1 MLRRTVCLLKCGR
14 SFCCTYRINA
24 FHTNTVKVLCS
35 ARDKDL
41 PFPHMPTAVSKAH
54 NHDTDILLEQIHK
67 SKTLDRILELTNMH
81 LEVMNSNHI
90 VVCFENIHHVLKSE
104 NTSVHQSL
112 IQNKTFQALCTRLM
126 RTVRFL
132 EPQELITVYKCLA
145 LLNIRNNTFVMQAV
159 LKMIGARLNDMTL
172 NQLTFVSF
180 LLSRQKHNSLVDG
193 LRLALP
199 LVLQVQIDQ
208 QLDSENMTEV
218 TDCLQLACKS
228 KLKPAT
234 IEKIVS
240 TIIERSPVLTTD
252 QAMTIIFALLNLE
265 TPVDGYNELLK
276 VSFDVLCKN
285 IEILHLKEIIPVL
298 RVCRNQ
304 GFYHGPFFFCVAEA
318 IVASKWNLQSTYEI
332 FLHFY
337 KLSFCPSNLMD
348 YLVDAICSEAESV
361 RTTQEYSPL
370 SIVEYLTATGYQPPR
385 VDEAVNV
392 LFSCNSRIEQLY
404 ENSPNL
410 AVKFVSCLAMLGQ
423 FPPDLLTRVLNEN
436 YLFDAWSLS
445 KKQGRAA
452 EFERSLFSIMWGL
465 EVYDQNEQFSL
476 PDSIIKKLTQGIYQ
490 RHVDAGCPLA
500 KFIENGLG
508 GSQFLLSGV
517 YTHDGHV
524 IDHIVAMRSGNYPVS
539 IQKSLSSAPEKYYQN
554 IVFVEDIDLPLD
566 ARIVAV
572 MVTYDEQYCKDPEV
586 LRGWMD
592 IKIRSL
598 AKRDYSPVIIHY
610 SHWRDLPDREKIP
623 YLMREIKQAVQD
635 KDALKTTLS

>member
-1 MLRRTVCLLKCGR
+1 MLRRTVRLFKCGQ
-14 SFCCTYRINA
+14 SFCCTYGINA
-24 FHTNTVKVLCS
+24 FHTNAVKVLCS

-41 PFPHMPTAVSKAH
+41 PFPHMPTAVSKALT
-54 NHDTDILLEQIHK
+54 HDTDILLEQIRK

-81 LEVMNSNHI
+81 LEVMNSKHT
-90 VVCFENIHHVLKSE
+90 VTCFENIHQILKSE

-112 IQNKTFQALCTRLM
+112 IENKMFQGLCIRLM

-132 EPQELITVYKCLA
+132 EPQELISVYKCLV

-159 LKMIGARLNDMTL
+159 LKMIGTRLNEMNL
-172 NQLTFVSF
+172 NQLTFVNF
-180 LLSRQKHNSLVDG
+180 LLSRQKHNPLVDG

-240 TIIERSPVLTTD
+240 TIIERSPVLTPD
-252 QAMTIIFALLNLE
+252 QAMTIIFSLLNLE
-265 TPVDGYNELLK
+265 TPVDGYKELLN
-276 VSFDVLCKN
+276 VSFGVLCKN

-298 RVCRNQ
+298 RICRNQ
-304 GFYHGPFFFCVAEA
+304 AFYHGPFFFCVADA
-318 IVASKWNLQSTYEI
+318 IVANKWNLQSTYEI
-332 FLHFY
+332 FIHFY

-348 YLVDAICSEAESV
+348 YLVDVICSEAENV
-361 RTTQEYSPL
+361 RTTQDYSPL

-385 VDEAVNV
+385 INEAVSI
-392 LFSCNSRIEQLY
+392 LFSCSSRIEQLY

-410 AVKFVSCLAMLGQ
+410 AVKFVSCLAILGQ

-436 YLFDAWSLS
+436 YLFNAWSLS
-445 KKQGRAA
+445 KKQGRVA

-465 EVYDQNEQFSL
+465 EVYDQNQQFSL
-476 PDSIIKKLTQGIYQ
+476 PDSIVKKLTQGVYQ
-490 RHVDAGCPLA
+490 RYADSECPLT

-517 YTHDGHV
+517 YTRDGHV
-524 IDHIVAMRSGNYPVS
+524 IDHIVAMRSGNYPIS
-539 IQKSLSSAPEKYYQN
+539 IQKSLSTIPEKHNQN
-554 IVFVEDIDLPLD
+554 MVFVEDIELPLD
-566 ARIVAV
+566 TKIVAI
-572 MVTYDEQYCKDPEV
+572 MVTYDEQYCRDPEV

-598 AKRDYSPVIIHY
+598 AKKDYSPVIIHY
-610 SHWRDLPDREKIP
+610 SRWRDLPDREKIP

-635 KDALKTTLS
+635 KDALKTTSS